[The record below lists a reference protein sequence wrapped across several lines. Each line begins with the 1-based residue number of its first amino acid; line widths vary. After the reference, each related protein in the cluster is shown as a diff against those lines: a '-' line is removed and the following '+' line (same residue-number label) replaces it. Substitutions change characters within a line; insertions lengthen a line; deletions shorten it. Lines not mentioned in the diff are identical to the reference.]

1 MHTINV
7 VKTKE
12 YQMQEPK
19 KVMNMH
25 QLTKAVH
32 ELLDSQTKMLQ
43 LMKSMLQTNEGIVRS
58 IQLIT
63 NKLTKKE

>member
-1 MHTINV
+1 
-7 VKTKE
+7 
-12 YQMQEPK
+12 MQEQK

-43 LMKSMLQTNEGIVRS
+43 LMKSMLQTNEGVVRS

-63 NKLTKKE
+63 DKLTKKE